1 MKLVTISGID
11 GSGKSTQINLLED
24 YLVSQGKRVFY
35 FHVIE
40 FGIANKIARLKSG
53 DDKNTAKKSV
63 IKANIFTILLRRFLM
78 WIDLYRFKNLTKKL
92 KRLGYDYILS
102 DRYFYD
108 SILNVNYLYS
118 KNKNLIIENS
128 IPKPDLAIYLEVHPN
143 IIMEREKKPDQGRPY
158 LEQKSD
164 LFKMKIEKWG
174 LQVID
179 AAQPENV
186 VFEEIKKRLATV
198 AG

>member
-1 MKLVTISGID
+1 MKIVTISGLD

-24 YLVSQGKRVFY
+24 YLTSEGKRVFY

-53 DDKNTAKKSV
+53 SDKNTAKKSV

-78 WIDLYRFKNLTKKL
+78 WIDLYRFKNLVKKL
-92 KRLGYDYILS
+92 KKLGYDYILS

-118 KNKNLIIENS
+118 ENKNLIIENF
-128 IPKPDLAIYLEVHPN
+128 IPRPDLAIYLEVHPD
-143 IIMEREKKPDQGRPY
+143 IIMEREIRPDQGRSY
-158 LEQKSD
+158 LEQKSK
-164 LFKMKIEKWG
+164 LFKKKIKKWG
-174 LQVID
+174 LRIID
-179 AAQPENV
+179 GGRSEKI
-186 VFEEIKKRLATV
+186 VFEEIKSLISNIY
-198 AG
+198 